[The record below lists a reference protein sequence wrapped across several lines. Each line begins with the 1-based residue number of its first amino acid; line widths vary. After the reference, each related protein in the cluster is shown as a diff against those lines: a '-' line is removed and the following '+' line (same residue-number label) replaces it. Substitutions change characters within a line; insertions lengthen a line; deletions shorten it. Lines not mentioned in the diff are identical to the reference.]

1 MPSKDILD
9 TERADYTAMLFM
21 YAYGDHPDLR
31 EKRVIAHHRP
41 TKEIAMLVEGLLY
54 ERIPEDFIISVKP
67 LFDHYNITL
76 EPILEPAINAE

>member
-41 TKEIAMLVEGLLY
+41 TDAIAMLIEGQLY
-54 ERIPEDFIISVKP
+54 ERIEEDFIIKVKP
-67 LFDHYNITL
+67 LFDQYEITL
-76 EPILEPAINAE
+76 EEIPLQHITA